1 MAEFR
6 ENRTK
11 MELLDGVKDIVSSRK
26 CNGRSTV
33 RYTTSDGTE
42 RIKYHDTVVLEV
54 RKDGSIR
61 LDSGGFRTVTTK
73 ERINTYQN
81 IVSIWQA
88 KGEWSVHTGEAVI
101 PFTDGMEFRKNGQLI
116 GGKRAASKADAEV
129 NRKRRV
135 ARKIARYCTALKK
148 EIAENGVPR
157 PSNGDCFLCR
167 EAMKPTCL
175 QSHLDEVYI
184 HGTLVFNAVKWAGY
198 NGEAWFRLGYFGD
211 VVNCVRRY
219 LRFHMELAN

>member
-33 RYTTSDGTE
+33 RYTTSDDTE
-42 RIKYHDTVVLEV
+42 HIKYHDTVVLKV

-61 LDSGGFRTVTTK
+61 LNSGGFRTITTK

-81 IVSIWQA
+81 VVRIQQT
-88 KGEWSVHTGEAVI
+88 KGEWTVHTDAGT
-101 PFTDGMEFRKNGQLI
+101 FSFSDGMEFRKNGQLI
-116 GGKRAASKADAEV
+116 GGKRAASKAGAEA

-135 ARKIARYCTALKK
+135 ARKIARYCTADSIWNSQPK
-148 EIAENGVPR
+148 AHPA
-157 PSNGDCFLCR
+157 P
-167 EAMKPTCL
+167 
-175 QSHLDEVYI
+175 
-184 HGTLVFNAVKWAGY
+184 
-198 NGEAWFRLGYFGD
+198 
-211 VVNCVRRY
+211 
-219 LRFHMELAN
+219 